1 MLPSD
6 ATSSTTDDEGWRK
19 PHPYTD
25 GHVSWK
31 TSNAKASR
39 IAMSFILLSS
49 LGYLDELFTDVSVA
63 VKGNSLLELL
73 VLLGVE

>member
-1 MLPSD
+1 M
-6 ATSSTTDDEGWRK
+6 ASSTRDDEGARK
-19 PHPYTD
+19 PQPYTD
-25 GHVSWK
+25 GQVAWR
-31 TSNAKASR
+31 TSQDIASR